1 MNKRKINLQYDL
13 YQTNYETNWLKRR
26 LSDSKSNTNNK
37 INDLIDLK
45 AKNFQLSEEY
55 KNIIILIAQIL
66 IWMWRKF
73 FFKSLIIEKI
83 KK

>member
-1 MNKRKINLQYDL
+1 MNKRKTNLQYDL

-45 AKNFQLSEEY
+45 AKNFKLSEEY